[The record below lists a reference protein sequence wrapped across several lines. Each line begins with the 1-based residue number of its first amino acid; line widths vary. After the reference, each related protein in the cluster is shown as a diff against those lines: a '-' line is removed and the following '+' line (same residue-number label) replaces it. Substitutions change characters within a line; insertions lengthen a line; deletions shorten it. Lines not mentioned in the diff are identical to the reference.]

1 MSNIVTF
8 GEIMLRLT
16 PPGKLRFAQAENF
29 DVTFGGAEANVA
41 VSLAGFGMNSY
52 YVSSVPHN
60 DIGLTALQTLNKY
73 GVKTDFVKKNGDRL
87 GIYFLENGTSLRSSK
102 VIYDRTGS
110 SICQMA
116 PDAINWS
123 ELFRQQDW
131 FHWSGITPAIGK
143 QPAEAVRRAC
153 KAAKEAGLTVS
164 CDLNFRSKL
173 WTAEEARQVMIPLME
188 YVDVC
193 IANKEHAE
201 KCLGFDTE
209 SIGNSDNRVEHA
221 RSISRALKEEF
232 SFQSV
237 VMTLRETFSAS
248 RCGWSAVFHD
258 DKDCKE
264 PVRST
269 RYKFDI
275 VDRVGAGDAF
285 AAGLIYGLLNIENS
299 KDALEFATA
308 ACCIK
313 HSIQEEFNIVSVN
326 EVQDFANRR
335 GVVDMER

>member
-8 GEIMLRLT
+8 GEIMLRLS

-29 DVTFGGAEANVA
+29 DATYGGAEANVA
-41 VSLAGFGMNSY
+41 VSLAELGMNSY
-52 YVSSVPHN
+52 YVSSVPNN
-60 DIGLTALQTLNKY
+60 DIGLKALQTLRKY
-73 GVKTDFVKKNGDRL
+73 GVYTDFIIKDGDRL
-87 GIYFLENGTSLRSSK
+87 GIYFLENGASLRSSN
-102 VIYDRTGS
+102 VIYDRAGS

-123 ELFRQQDW
+123 ELFKQQDW
-131 FHWSGITPAIGK
+131 FHWSGITPALGK
-143 QPAEAVRRAC
+143 LPAEAVKQAC
-153 KAAKEAGLTVS
+153 KAAKESGLTVS

-173 WTAEEARQVMIPLME
+173 WTAKEARQVMVPLMD

-221 RSISRALKEEF
+221 RSVSRALKKEF
-232 SFQSV
+232 NFQSV

-248 RCGWSAVFHD
+248 RCGWSAVLHD
-258 DKDCKE
+258 DKDCKK

-269 RYKFDI
+269 RYEFDI

-313 HSIQEEFNIVSVN
+313 HSIHEEFNIVSVD
-326 EVQDFANRR
+326 EVQDLAKS
-335 GVVDMER
+335 GGGIDMKR